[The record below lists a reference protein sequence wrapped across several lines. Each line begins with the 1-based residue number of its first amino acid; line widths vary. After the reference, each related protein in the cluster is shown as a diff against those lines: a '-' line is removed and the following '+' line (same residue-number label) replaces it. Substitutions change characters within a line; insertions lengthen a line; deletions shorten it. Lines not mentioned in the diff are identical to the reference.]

1 MHPFTYLSPLHTH
14 THTLTTT
21 NALLTRALSSY
32 YNREAVVISA
42 LQVEKHP
49 VTMPGPFVT
58 PPAQRHLFHS
68 NSAFYM
74 TPPARRPDMGAS
86 RVTVTS
92 RTASPL
98 PGGRFGSLMSMQSGP
113 PGATITALGPQH
125 QLGAVPALLHGS
137 PQWRSSPKPH
147 SSPKMKLRCVG
158 YQISWILVGMV
169 KIDSKQSTNGNQ
181 AQSDCSG
188 SYMSSDSP
196 ACCS

>member
-1 MHPFTYLSPLHTH
+1 MHQLTHLSHSLTH
-14 THTLTTT
+14 IPT
-21 NALLTRALSSY
+21 NALLTRSLGSY

-74 TPPARRPDMGAS
+74 TPPARRPDMAAS

-98 PGGRFGSLMSMQSGP
+98 PGGRFGSLMSMQSVPTGASTAAV
-113 PGATITALGPQH
+113 PGVHHP
-125 QLGAVPALLHGS
+125 LGAVPHMLHGS

-147 SSPKMKLRCVG
+147 SSPKMKLRCVRLSDQMG
-158 YQISWILVGMV
+158 NVGEKGV
-169 KIDSKQSTNGNQ
+169 KI
-181 AQSDCSG
+181 
-188 SYMSSDSP
+188 YR
-196 ACCS
+196 

>member
-1 MHPFTYLSPLHTH
+1 
-14 THTLTTT
+14 
-21 NALLTRALSSY
+21 LSSY

-74 TPPARRPDMGAS
+74 TPPARRLDMGSS
-86 RVTVTS
+86 RVTVTVPVTS

-113 PGATITALGPQH
+113 PGHSGQAIGAI
-125 QLGAVPALLHGS
+125 AVPGTAPAALHGS

-147 SSPKMKLRCVG
+147 SSPKMKLRCDVIREREMKSNQLMG
-158 YQISWILVGMV
+158 I
-169 KIDSKQSTNGNQ
+169 QSGNQ
-181 AQSDCSG
+181 QRGKSK
-188 SYMSSDSP
+188 YLR
-196 ACCS
+196 

>member
-1 MHPFTYLSPLHTH
+1 MYLYLLTRCRLMHQLTHTFLHTLSH
-14 THTLTTT
+14 THTLFHSLILMLT
-21 NALLTRALSSY
+21 NPPSEMSSY

-98 PGGRFGSLMSMQSGP
+98 PGGRFGSLMSMQSG
-113 PGATITALGPQH
+113 GAATHGAPHQVGALPH
-125 QLGAVPALLHGS
+125 PVLHGS

-147 SSPKMKLRCVG
+147 SSPKMKLRCASCIRSDRG
-158 YQISWILVGMV
+158 P
-169 KIDSKQSTNGNQ
+169 DSKQSTNAN
-181 AQSDCSG
+181 
-188 SYMSSDSP
+188 
-196 ACCS
+196 

>member
-1 MHPFTYLSPLHTH
+1 M
-14 THTLTTT
+14 
-21 NALLTRALSSY
+21 SSY

-98 PGGRFGSLMSMQSGP
+98 PGGRFGSLMSMQSG
-113 PGATITALGPQH
+113 GAATHGAPHQVGALPH
-125 QLGAVPALLHGS
+125 PVLHGS

-147 SSPKMKLRCVG
+147 SSPKMKLRCASYIRSDRG
-158 YQISWILVGMV
+158 P
-169 KIDSKQSTNGNQ
+169 DSKQSTN
-181 AQSDCSG
+181 AIRVRSDVVTQYNSTVQV
-188 SYMSSDSP
+188 DK
-196 ACCS
+196 